1 MMKDIRRTAS
11 FRTFLAAACLL
22 AFALAPGRAAAQQ
35 RPLVT
40 QDPEAIGAGR
50 ILFEAGMDYGKGVAF
65 PASGLEGNLFR
76 APLLGLSF
84 GISPIAELQISGGL
98 YDRLAVTSRKAAPLS
113 DMLDFDP
120 ATTTTSDVD
129 DIVIGAKVRFLSEG
143 ETRPAIGFRFATRL
157 PNAGN
162 ESGLGLD
169 TTDFHASL
177 LFGKTVRQLRMVG
190 NLGFSILGDPTR
202 GDRQNDVLTYGV
214 SLARALTDHVDVVGE
229 LNGRAN
235 MRSGEP
241 PIGTESRSALRG
253 GFRYTHGKGRFDVGL
268 VIGLTSR
275 DPSLGVTA
283 GFTYLFNAFQVQ

>member
-1 MMKDIRRTAS
+1 
-11 FRTFLAAACLL
+11 
-22 AFALAPGRAAAQQ
+22 
-35 RPLVT
+35 
-40 QDPEAIGAGR
+40 
-50 ILFEAGMDYGKGVAF
+50 
-65 PASGLEGNLFR
+65 
-76 APLLGLSF
+76 
-84 GISPIAELQISGGL
+84 
-98 YDRLAVTSRKAAPLS
+98 
-113 DMLDFDP
+113 
-120 ATTTTSDVD
+120 
-129 DIVIGAKVRFLSEG
+129 VIGAKVRFVSEG

-177 LFGKTVRQLRMVG
+177 LFAKTVRQLRMVG
-190 NLGFSILGDPTR
+190 NLGFAILGDPTR

-241 PIGTESRSALRG
+241 PVGTESRGALRG
-253 GFRYTHGKGRFDVGL
+253 GFRYTHGQGRFDVGL
-268 VIGLTSR
+268 IVGVTSR